1 MTFFNHNMTDAELI
15 RAAEVCEGQPLRLM
29 AQRLK
34 TRAAELGAVA
44 DAVAA
49 VPEAERAA
57 LAGTRCA
64 EALDT
69 IEQIIN

>member
-1 MTFFNHNMTDAELI
+1 VAFFNHNMTDAELI

-34 TRAAELGAVA
+34 TRAAELSAVA

-49 VPEAERAA
+49 VPDAERAA

-69 IEQIIN
+69 IERIIS